1 MTSAGRGAPGRAPER
16 GVRRAAPTRAVRD
29 VTIELRRG
37 EVLGIAGESGCG
49 KSTLA
54 YALTRMLK
62 PPARH
67 TSGAITFYPAA
78 GAPVDVLALQG
89 EGLREFR
96 WNKIAMVF
104 QSAMNALNP
113 VTSLARQFDDI
124 FEAHRPE
131 TDRAAR
137 RARAREL
144 LDMVGIDPGRIHA
157 FPHELSGGMRQRV
170 MIAMALALE
179 PEIVIMDEPTT
190 ALDVVV
196 QREILDEIERLR
208 EELGFSVIFITHDLS
223 LLLEVSD
230 RLAVMYAG
238 EVIERAP
245 SELVAVGARA
255 PVHARPAPVLPG
267 HARCAAGTARSA
279 RPPPDLRTDLAGCPF
294 LPRCGYGFGPCQDV
308 HPVLRRPA
316 GRADLGPQA
325 ADWQVACH
333 LHDPG
338 QCADGPPAELSGTPG
353 DQTAGAGTARPD
365 ARPAARPGPIR
376 TRSVPR
382 RAREVT
388 RERAGGRWPHRRIRP
403 ARRAAF
409 RAVDGLS
416 FTLRAGQTLALVGES
431 GSGKSTVVRALGPA
445 AAPAAGEIL
454 LDGQPAA
461 RRGRPC
467 APTGTGCS

>member
-1 MTSAGRGAPGRAPER
+1 MSAGQPPVPAGPD
-16 GVRRAAPTRAVRD
+16 VVLRAAHLSVEYAGRRPTRAVRD
-29 VTIELRRG
+29 VSIELRRG

-62 PPARH
+62 PPARQ
-67 TSGAITFYPAA
+67 TSGAITFYPAD

-89 EGLREFR
+89 EGLRQFR

-124 FEAHRPE
+124 FEAHRPD

-144 LDMVGIDPGRIHA
+144 LDMVGIDPGRMHGFA
-157 FPHELSGGMRQRV
+157 HELSGGMRQRV

-245 SELVAVGARA
+245 SGLAGVAPAHPYTLGLLRSFPDIRGVRRELRGV
-255 PVHARPAPVLPG
+255 PG
-267 HARCAAGTARSA
+267 H
-279 RPPPDLRTDLAGCPF
+279 PPDLRDELPGCPF
-294 LPRCGYGFGPCQDV
+294 LPRCDYGFGACSGV
-308 HPVLRRPA
+308 HPVLRPPA
-316 GRADLGPQA
+316 GRAGLGPLG

-333 LHDPG
+333 LHDPAR
-338 QCADGPPAELSGTPG
+338 CADGPPPALTGTTSAQATGAQVAAAGP
-353 DQTAGAGTARPD
+353 AGAGTASADPVG
-365 ARPAARPGPIR
+365 AA
-376 TRSVPR
+376 
-382 RAREVT
+382 
-388 RERAGGRWPHRRIRP
+388 
-403 ARRAAF
+403 
-409 RAVDGLS
+409 
-416 FTLRAGQTLALVGES
+416 ES
-431 GSGKSTVVRALGPA
+431 TGSDT
-445 AAPAAGEIL
+445 
-454 LDGQPAA
+454 
-461 RRGRPC
+461 
-467 APTGTGCS
+467 